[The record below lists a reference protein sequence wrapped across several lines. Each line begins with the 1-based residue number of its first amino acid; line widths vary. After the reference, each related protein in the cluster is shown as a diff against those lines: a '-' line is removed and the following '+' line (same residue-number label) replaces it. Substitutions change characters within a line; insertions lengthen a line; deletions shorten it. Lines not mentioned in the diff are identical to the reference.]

1 MRSRWPAEIGAG
13 SHGRTQESSQS
24 VADDSAGT
32 DLAAFRL
39 PSKSGRGR
47 AQHLRNTNATPTQHL
62 RNTNMPLRTKRQTG
76 QGHTLLATTT
86 ASYLYCAVLS
96 PPKNSSGSS
105 FPSRC
110 ASVPSVAMRGF
121 SAAGAA
127 AGRDAAG
134 GAADARAASNAAWFC
149 AGPSPVNRASRAA
162 RASSTSRA
170 LAFGAG
176 RALCGILGICGR
188 WPDE

>member
-1 MRSRWPAEIGAG
+1 MIAQLWLALSVRRARALEASRSVTDASA
-13 SHGRTQESSQS
+13 RTDPS
-24 VADDSAGT
+24 G
-32 DLAAFRL
+32 LCFI
-39 PSKSGRGR
+39 PSKKAAAAAAA
-47 AQHLRNTNATPTQHL
+47 AQHQHDYISVVDGL
-62 RNTNMPLRTKRQTG
+62 FRTMYVTTG
-76 QGHTLLATTT
+76 DTLLAATTT
-86 ASYLYCAVLS
+86 ATYLYCAVLS

-134 GAADARAASNAAWFC
+134 GAADARAASKAAWFC

-176 RALCGILGICGR
+176 RAAL
-188 WPDE
+188 